1 MAAPARRSTLSLD
14 AMTTNSG
21 VDRRFTWRVFTR
33 SLLIQIAVL
42 SLLEW
47 YWYKSSGGWKSSNLV
62 VILVFAWLNVFGAW
76 RWRQIRQ
83 ALKNGTFSED
93 EYRANPAALYLG
105 SPKQRRLVIGVGVA
119 ILFTWAIYDTVIKS
133 LR

>member
-1 MAAPARRSTLSLD
+1 
-14 AMTTNSG
+14 MTANPDPEQS
-21 VDRRFTWRVFTR
+21 FSWRTYAS
-33 SLLIQIAVL
+33 SLLIQVAAL

-62 VILVFAWLNVFGAW
+62 VVLVFVWINVFGAW

-83 ALKNGTFSED
+83 TLKNGTFSED
-93 EYRANPAALYLG
+93 EYRAHPTAFYLG
-105 SPKQRRLVIGVGVA
+105 PPQQRRLVIAVGVL
-119 ILFTWAIYDTVIKS
+119 ILVVWAIVETVEKP

>member
-1 MAAPARRSTLSLD
+1 
-14 AMTTNSG
+14 MTI
-21 VDRRFTWRVFTR
+21 DQRFTWGVFVR

-62 VILVFAWLNVFGAW
+62 VLLVFAWINVFGVW

-83 ALKNGTFSED
+83 TLKNGTFSEG
-93 EYRANPAALYLG
+93 EYRANPTGFYLG
-105 SPKQRRLVIGVGVA
+105 SPKQRRLVIAVGVA
-119 ILFTWAIYDTVIKS
+119 IIFAWAIYDTVMVKH
-133 LR
+133 